1 MPVLHPIRGILLH
14 LGQDIADYARVVIGC
29 LLGPRDIDGNVGEL
43 GPAEGMVEVVF
54 HEVAGL

>member
-1 MPVLHPIRGILLH
+1 MHPIRGILLH

-54 HEVAGL
+54 HEIAGL